1 MAAGKP
7 WLRDQASRDLDP
19 AESQRRADAGE
30 PFSVRF
36 RVPEGDGET
45 RFDDAVYGDQSRKH
59 RDIEDFALLRPDGT
73 PLYNHVVVCD
83 DVHMAITDII
93 RGQDHL
99 SNTHKQVLLYEAMG
113 RTPPKFAHLPLI
125 NAPDRT
131 KLSKRKHGEVVS
143 VTTYRDRGFLPEAF
157 RNFLA
162 LLGWSPGDD
171 REVFSTEELLAAFTL
186 EGIGRSNAILTFS
199 ETDPRQWTD
208 RKALFINQQ
217 YMSRMPLPELL
228 PKVEAVLKQHGLWD
242 EAFAEGG
249 ARRDW
254 FSATVD
260 LLRARF
266 ITLQDF
272 ADGGRAFF
280 DESFDMDPEAVD
292 KNLKKEPRLARM
304 AARAGPAVR
313 GPGAVRPRHRGG
325 GAARLRGRARRQG
338 RRADQR
344 RADRGH
350 RTLGGPVAVRR
361 PHLPRARPGG
371 PPPAGG
377 GHPVLTRLQRRSV
390 TGRSVRRVRIVP
402 SGSSTSSPRVVI
414 APPAP
419 PTTRPTSAPF
429 LPPITDPSSAPSA
442 APIPA
447 FWPVSLLS
455 MLSERDT
462 TRARMSTRVLS
473 SSSRLLKARSSFP
486 PRAGRSAGSAL
497 TTVPRT
503 RAPAGIT
510 IRLST

>member
-1 MAAGKP
+1 MP
-7 WLRDQASRDLDP
+7 TPASRS
-19 AESQRRADAGE
+19 ACASGFRRARAR
-30 PFSVRF
+30 PAST
-36 RVPEGDGET
+36 T
-45 RFDDAVYGDQSRKH
+45 RSTATQSRKH

-99 SNTHKQVLLYEAMG
+99 SNTHKQVLLYEALG

-228 PKVEAVLKQHGLWD
+228 PRVEAVLKQHGLWD

-254 FSATVD
+254 FSRRPSTSSAP
-260 LLRARF
+260 RF
-266 ITLQDF
+266 ITLH
-272 ADGGRAFF
+272 GLRRRR
-280 DESFDMDPEAVD
+280 
-292 KNLKKEPRLARM
+292 PRLF
-304 AARAGPAVR
+304 
-313 GPGAVRPRHRGG
+313 
-325 GAARLRGRARRQG
+325 RRDPSTWI
-338 RRADQR
+338 R
-344 RADRGH
+344 
-350 RTLGGPVAVRR
+350 
-361 PHLPRARPGG
+361 
-371 PPPAGG
+371 
-377 GHPVLTRLQRRSV
+377 RRS
-390 TGRSVRRVRIVP
+390 
-402 SGSSTSSPRVVI
+402 
-414 APPAP
+414 
-419 PTTRPTSAPF
+419 TRT
-429 LPPITDPSSAPSA
+429 
-442 APIPA
+442 
-447 FWPVSLLS
+447 
-455 MLSERDT
+455 
-462 TRARMSTRVLS
+462 
-473 SSSRLLKARSSFP
+473 
-486 PRAGRSAGSAL
+486 
-497 TTVPRT
+497 
-503 RAPAGIT
+503 
-510 IRLST
+510 

>member
-1 MAAGKP
+1 MRVRFAPSPTGYLHVGGARTALFNWLWARKNGGTFILRIEDTDRERSTDANTRSILEGLEWLGLDWDEGPHFQSEGIARHVEVAQRLLAEGKAYRSFATTEQLTEERKQLAAAGRP
-7 WLRDQASRDLDP
+7 WLRDQKSRDLQP
-19 AESQRRADAGE
+19 AESQRRAEAGE
-30 PFSVRF
+30 PFTVRF
-36 RVPEGDGET
+36 RVPDDEGTT
-45 RFDDAVYGDQSRKH
+45 RFDDAVYGEQSRKH
-59 RDIEDFALLRPDGT
+59 KDIEDFALLRPDAT

-83 DVHMAITDII
+83 DVHMTITDII

-99 SNTHKQVLLYEAMG
+99 SNTHKQVLLYQALG
-113 RTPPKFAHLPLI
+113 RTPPNFAHLPLI

-186 EGIGRSNAILTFS
+186 AGIGRSNAILTFS

-217 YMSRMPLPELL
+217 YMSKMPLPELL

-292 KNLKKEPRLARM
+292 KNLKKEPRLAEWL
-304 AARAGPAVR
+304 PE
-313 GPGAVRPRHRGG
+313 
-325 GAARLRGRARRQG
+325 LG
-338 RRADQR
+338 RRYAALEPFDHASAEATLRAYADELGVK
-344 RADRGH
+344 AGLLINGA
-350 RTLGGPVAVRR
+350 RTA
-361 PHLPRARPGG
+361 
-371 PPPAGG
+371 
-377 GHPVLTRLQRRSV
+377 V
-390 TGRSVRRVRIVP
+390 TGRSVGP
-402 SGSSTSSPRVVI
+402 SLFDVLTCLGRDRVVRRLQ
-414 APPAP
+414 AVPA
-419 PTTRPTSAPF
+419 
-429 LPPITDPSSAPSA
+429 
-442 APIPA
+442 
-447 FWPVSLLS
+447 
-455 MLSERDT
+455 
-462 TRARMSTRVLS
+462 
-473 SSSRLLKARSSFP
+473 
-486 PRAGRSAGSAL
+486 
-497 TTVPRT
+497 
-503 RAPAGIT
+503 
-510 IRLST
+510 